1 MTVVALLA
9 HGIGGRTDLPLPAW
23 MFRYGAAAAVLASF
37 VALALFWPR
46 ARLEGG
52 KPDCVLGL
60 AGAAGDVLAAVTLVL
75 TVVVRALGLLAFAL
89 VLTAAAIGDVEA
101 SRNLAPVAVYVTF
114 WVGLAVVSGF
124 VGDLWRVLSPFD
136 TLAAIGQRLRPGG
149 HDADDAVEAAAERQR
164 VVEPEDAH
172 VDGAEA
178 EVEADDP
185 AEPSCWPAAA
195 ALLVFVWVELVYP
208 DRAEPRKLFV
218 LMAAYAV
225 VMLAAAARYGRS
237 WLRRGEAFSVLFGV
251 LAHMAPLHRDEDG
264 RLRLRPP
271 FVGLATLQPRPGLEA
286 IVMIALGSTT
296 FDGVTRTQMWADIT
310 TDLTGASRTM
320 ADTAGLLWCIG
331 MVAIAYIGAMR
342 VGAGLVGYQRSPDQ
356 LRADFVH
363 SLVPIALA
371 YAVAHYFSLLVLEG
385 QAPLALISDPFGR
398 GWDLFGTATWKVN
411 FNLVSPRAIAFVQAG
426 AIVVGH
432 VAGVVIA
439 HDRALALFDRTT
451 ATRSQYPLLAV
462 MVLFTVG
469 GLFLLLGG

>member
-1 MTVVALLA
+1 VRVAALLA

-23 MFRYGAAAAVLASF
+23 LFRYGAAAAVLASF
-37 VALALFWPR
+37 AALALFWPT

-52 KPDCVLGL
+52 GGGRVLAGPGGRLRLGL
-60 AGAAGDVLAAVTLVL
+60 AVAA
-75 TVVVRALGLLAFAL
+75 RALGLAAFVVVL
-89 VLTAAAIGDVEA
+89 VAAAAGDTAA

-114 WVGLAVVSGF
+114 WVGLAFISGII
-124 VGDLWRVLSPFD
+124 GDLWRVLSPFD
-136 TLAAIGQRLRPGG
+136 TLAAIGQRLRGG
-149 HDADDAVEAAAERQR
+149 RGAAHEAAEADADRDVEA
-164 VVEPEDAH
+164 
-172 VDGAEA
+172 
-178 EVEADDP
+178 EADVEGQ
-185 AEPSCWPAAA
+185 ATEPSCWPAAA

-218 LMAAYAV
+218 LMAAYSV
-225 VMLAAAARYGRS
+225 VMLAAAARWGRE

-251 LAHMAPLHRDEDG
+251 LAHMAPLHRDDEG

-271 FVGLATLQPRPGLEA
+271 FVGLATLVPRPGLEA
-286 IVMIALGSTT
+286 LVMIALGSTT
-296 FDGVTRTQMWADIT
+296 FDGVTRTQLWGDIT

-320 ADTAGLLWCIG
+320 ADTGGLLWCIG

-342 VGAGLVGYQRSPDQ
+342 VGAGLVGYERSPDE

-411 FNLVSPRAIAFVQAG
+411 FNLVSPRGIALVQAG

-432 VAGVVIA
+432 IAGVVIA
-439 HDRALALFDRTT
+439 HDRALALFDRKT

>member
-1 MTVVALLA
+1 MRGAALLA

-23 MFRYGAAAAVLASF
+23 LFRYGAAAAVLASF
-37 VALALFWPR
+37 AALAVFWPT

-52 KPDCVLGL
+52 DGGRVLAGPGGSGRRALTVGLRTLGL
-60 AGAAGDVLAAVTLVL
+60 VTFAVVLVAAAV
-75 TVVVRALGLLAFAL
+75 
-89 VLTAAAIGDVEA
+89 GDPEA
-101 SRNLAPVAVYVTF
+101 SRNLAPVVVYVTF
-114 WVGLAVVSGF
+114 WVGLAFLSGL
-124 VGDLWRVLSPFD
+124 VGDLWAVLSPFD
-136 TLAAIGQRLRPGG
+136 TLAALGQRLRVGRRTDVQHEAGVAEPTDATDAT
-149 HDADDAVEAAAERQR
+149 DADADVDADADADADATDER
-164 VVEPEDAH
+164 
-172 VDGAEA
+172 
-178 EVEADDP
+178 DDRG
-185 AEPSCWPAAA
+185 CWPAAA
-195 ALLVFVWVELVYP
+195 TLLVFVWVELVYP

-218 LMAAYAV
+218 LMAAYSV
-225 VMLAAAARYGRS
+225 VMLAAAARWGRS
-237 WLRRGEAFSVLFGV
+237 WLRQGEAFSVLFSV
-251 LAHMAPLHRDEDG
+251 LAHMAPLHRDEQG
-264 RLRLRPP
+264 RLRLRAP
-271 FVGLATLQPRPGLEA
+271 FVGLATLEPRRGLEA
-286 IVMIALGSTT
+286 LVMVALGSTT
-296 FDGVTRTQMWADIT
+296 FDGVTRTQLWSDIT
-310 TDLTGASRTM
+310 TDLSGASRTM

-342 VGAGLVGYQRSPDQ
+342 VAAGLVGYERSPDQ

-385 QAPLALISDPFGR
+385 QAPLALASDPFGR
-398 GWDLFGTATWKVN
+398 GWDLFGTATWKVD

-439 HDRALALFDRTT
+439 HDRALALFDRRS